1 MTLRQAKRTFEIP
14 APALVELV
22 HAKRGRMSSLQRM
35 EGAHILVGRLK
46 WGHRRSW
53 RPLAPV
59 LAAALVVSIVCTAV
73 VVFER
78 RSGTALS
85 YAIDDGHVER
95 GGFIQADSARQPR
108 LRFSDGTEVLLTP
121 AAKASLTSVDSRG
134 ARLSLTEGSARVDV
148 IHKPR
153 ARWLFDAGPFQIAV
167 TGTSFT
173 VGWKSGEEQL
183 DVRMERGTVEV
194 TSPLSEG
201 AIRLRSGQ
209 HLIVRVRQR
218 ETRIVDLEDSA
229 AAVADPAA
237 NGPIATPDQ
246 DRSLAAGVRSSA
258 EGRSAQGEPVRTNQI
273 PRARNW
279 AARLASGDFETIVRQ
294 AEHMGLDACLAES
307 TSSDLASLADAAR
320 YGRHDEIA
328 RKALLAQR
336 HRFPLSASA
345 RDACFLLGRLDE
357 TGQNLPG
364 AMEWYDRYL
373 SENPSGTYSS
383 EALGRTMNLTQK
395 LYGDERARAVARQY
409 LSRFPQGMYAP
420 RARTL
425 CQLQ

>member
-1 MTLRQAKRTFEIP
+1 MTLKQAKKSTFEIP
-14 APALVELV
+14 APALVQLV
-22 HAKRGRMSSLQRM
+22 HAKRGRMSSQQRI

-46 WGHRRSW
+46 WGHRRRW
-53 RPLAPV
+53 RPFAPL
-59 LAAALVVSIVCTAV
+59 LAAGLVVSIACVALVAV
-73 VVFER
+73 ER
-78 RSGTALS
+78 RAGTALS

-108 LRFSDGTEVLLTP
+108 LRFSDGSEVLLTP
-121 AAKASLTSVDSRG
+121 AAKASLTSVDNRG
-134 ARLSLTEGSARVDV
+134 ARLSLSEGSARVDV
-148 IHKPR
+148 VHKPQ

-173 VGWKSGEEQL
+173 VGWKSAEEQL

-229 AAVADPAA
+229 STTSEPATTAVGSTEP
-237 NGPIATPDQ
+237 
-246 DRSLAAGVRSSA
+246 DRSRSTGVRSG
-258 EGRSAQGEPVRTNQI
+258 EGRTGVHTTPMPAGRD
-273 PRARNW
+273 W
-279 AARLASGDFETIVRQ
+279 AAQLANGDFESIVRQ

-307 TSSDLASLADAAR
+307 TSSDLASLSDAAR
-320 YGRHDEIA
+320 YGRHDDIA
-328 RKALLAQR
+328 RRALLAQR

-357 TGQNLPG
+357 TGQNLRG
-364 AMEWYDRYL
+364 AIEWYDRYL
-373 SENPSGTYSS
+373 TENPSGTYSP
-383 EALGRTMNLTQK
+383 EALGRTMNLAQK
-395 LYGDERARAVARQY
+395 LYGNERARVVARQY
-409 LSRFPQGMYAP
+409 LSRFPQGMYAAS
-420 RARTL
+420 ARTL
-425 CQLQ
+425 SQLQ